1 MAALNSRQG
10 GGLDR
15 KGKNPKVGIQ
25 LRTADKRRRMRDVVF
40 AEMFVSKY
48 HRCVAEGRAA
58 GGSSSYRLT
67 ISLSPVTLSSGAL
80 VVSPGNIDPFFRAG
94 KQLLNLAVF

>member
-10 GGLDR
+10 GGLDG

-48 HRCVAEGRAA
+48 QMRR
-58 GGSSSYRLT
+58 GGSRGWWQLILQINNQFASRD
-67 ISLSPVTLSSGAL
+67 TLSGGAL

-94 KQLLNLAVF
+94 KNC